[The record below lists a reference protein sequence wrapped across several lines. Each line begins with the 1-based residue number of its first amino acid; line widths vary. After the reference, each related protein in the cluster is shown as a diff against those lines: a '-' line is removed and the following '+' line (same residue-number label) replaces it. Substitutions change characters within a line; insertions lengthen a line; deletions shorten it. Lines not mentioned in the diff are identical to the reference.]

1 MKVRTTI
8 TARHVEVSDE
18 LRARARDLVSRLT
31 KVASRLHTAR
41 VTFGEDHGESMV
53 ELQVQA
59 ARGKVHVARGLG
71 ADHRTAL
78 DRAADRL
85 RRQVGKSPARVRTLQ
100 RQGR

>member
-1 MKVRTTI
+1 
-8 TARHVEVSDE
+8 
-18 LRARARDLVSRLT
+18 
-31 KVASRLHTAR
+31 
-41 VTFGEDHGESMV
+41 MV

-71 ADHRTAL
+71 TDHRTAL

-85 RRQVGKSPARVRTLQ
+85 RRQVGRSPARDRTLQ